1 MTAQTDTQADIDAL
15 QARIDEL
22 EAQLSS
28 RNDLLFN
35 KEQQLQKLLLQISQL
50 QNINYGS
57 SSERI
62 VNPDQLKWYF
72 FNEAELLA
80 ALDKLAEQKAAEKTQ
95 VKAHTRKGRQSRPL
109 PKELPFVEVVHELPE
124 DQKHCDDCGLE
135 LKPIGEDVT
144 EQLGIIPQTYYRIR
158 HKRIRYACACK
169 QCMRTA
175 PIPAQPLPGTQASAV
190 LLAHTMVGKYLDG
203 LPLYRQEKI
212 AAREGIDLPR
222 TKLARWIIQCSAML
236 QVMFNLME
244 DIFFDHDIGQADET
258 GLQVL
263 KEPGRRAE
271 NKSWLWI
278 RRGGP
283 PDKPVVLVNYS
294 PSRAG
299 AVAAELLDGFEGYL
313 VCDAYSGYHPLI
325 KAGQILLVFC
335 NDHARRRFAQIIKS
349 VGKDHSIDHLIATR
363 AVAWYRVL
371 YALEKR
377 IKDNT
382 ADEKYQARQQEAV
395 PHWEAFMDWAKL
407 LLEQGVVHKPT
418 REALQYLVN
427 HEVQLR
433 RYCDDGRLPMTNIK
447 AEHVAKTIAIPR
459 KNFLF
464 SDSQQGAKASAMIYS
479 IIETARANEH
489 NPFEYMTVLLTRLPS
504 ASCVEEFEQ
513 LLPWNI
519 TPDQVREQ
527 LKSYPRP

>member
-1 MTAQTDTQADIDAL
+1 
-15 QARIDEL
+15 
-22 EAQLSS
+22 
-28 RNDLLFN
+28 
-35 KEQQLQKLLLQISQL
+35 
-50 QNINYGS
+50 
-57 SSERI
+57 
-62 VNPDQLKWYF
+62 
-72 FNEAELLA
+72 
-80 ALDKLAEQKAAEKTQ
+80 
-95 VKAHTRKGRQSRPL
+95 
-109 PKELPFVEVVHELPE
+109 
-124 DQKHCDDCGLE
+124 
-135 LKPIGEDVT
+135 
-144 EQLGIIPQTYYRIR
+144 
-158 HKRIRYACACK
+158 
-169 QCMRTA
+169 
-175 PIPAQPLPGTQASAV
+175 
-190 LLAHTMVGKYLDG
+190 
-203 LPLYRQEKI
+203 
-212 AAREGIDLPR
+212 
-222 TKLARWIIQCSAML
+222 ML

-335 NDHARRRFAQIIKS
+335 NDHARRRFAQITKS

-504 ASCVEEFEQ
+504 ASCVEEFEHC
-513 LLPWNI
+513 LLY
-519 TPDQVREQ
+519 TSDAADE
-527 LKSYPRP
+527 